1 MTCAGRGRARLPQ
14 RLRVGGRRVRQRD
27 RTQHFDVSRHV
38 GRPRRAGRRAPS
50 ARPLPFQGALRRH
63 AHVCC
68 SVAPRPTANR
78 DNLETDLVLD
88 GRIEE
93 LELEEESCHIAAEL
107 VQYVPLAGDAS
118 DDEKAKSW
126 TLPSVPAA
134 LKAELDAYTLHR
146 TEPLN
151 RQRDGSCV
159 VDLTVG
165 GDKAT

>member
-1 MTCAGRGRARLPQ
+1 MTLLAVNHAITAARALGRGP
-14 RLRVGGRRVRQRD
+14 
-27 RTQHFDVSRHV
+27 RTVAFI
-38 GRPRRAGRRAPS
+38 
-50 ARPLPFQGALRRH
+50 GALGTLPELW
-63 AHVCC
+63 
-68 SVAPRPTANR
+68 VAQAEQEANR
-78 DNLETDLVLD
+78 ERLETDLLLD
-88 GRIEE
+88 DRIEE
-93 LELEEESCHIAAEL
+93 LELEEESCHIATEL

-134 LKAELDAYTLHR
+134 LTAELNAYTLHR